1 MLLLIFF
8 VDETEPIILMKVEDE
23 FCQLVI
29 IDAIPDLAVD
39 RVRRGPCERVIV
51 DHAHGSV

>member
-1 MLLLIFF
+1 
-8 VDETEPIILMKVEDE
+8 MKVEDE